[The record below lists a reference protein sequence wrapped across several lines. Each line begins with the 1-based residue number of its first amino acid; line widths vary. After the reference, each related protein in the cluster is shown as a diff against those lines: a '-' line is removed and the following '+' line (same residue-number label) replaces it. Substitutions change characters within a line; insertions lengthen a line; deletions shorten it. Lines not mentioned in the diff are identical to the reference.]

1 MYVGVNRGERV
12 YMGEVGC
19 RGTGGHK
26 NNASRDINDCAG
38 HDLVPTWSGKIPR
51 TSCFL
56 CFAKNGQ
63 TWMQM
68 GNNGCV
74 WVQWG
79 I

>member
-1 MYVGVNRGERV
+1 MDVNGRRWARMDAME
-12 YMGEVGC
+12 C

-26 NNASRDINDCAG
+26 NNASRDMNGCAG
-38 HDLVPTWSGKIPR
+38 HDLVPTWPGKIPR